1 MRIHIKNKKNV
12 LKKNLR
18 KYISAAVSVAVFL
31 CVMLFWLC
39 VHPEWLNYHEQN
51 QLFLFSWSYF
61 VERLSLP
68 GGLADWMGEFL
79 VQFYYVPALGA
90 AVLGLL
96 AVVLQRTV
104 AAVLRVG
111 CSDCA
116 VVLRAAMDVL
126 SVLPVA
132 VLVWVSGDENVLLSY
147 TVALQLSLTSFL
159 LMRRLPWTAGFA
171 AVPVLW
177 WLAGP
182 VAVVYVALRIIYAG
196 KKEWLLLAWLVVV
209 TVCAYRFLLTEYPFE
224 EVVFGISYYRIP
236 IVLLA
241 PKALLIVP
249 VLLTAM
255 FFVLENRHVADMS
268 AAHGRTL
275 LFCSIALLAVVA
287 VSAVVNGF
295 PKDKY
300 EMLRQD
306 ALVRQ
311 GRWSEIIA
319 RAERQQPHTAFSSNA
334 VNLALAMTGQLADRQ
349 FTFWQSGEDAL
360 IMPSVR
366 DNMSDLPS
374 AEAFWQLG
382 MVNSARRYMYDIQ
395 ESILN
400 GRRSGRCMK
409 RIAECLVAD
418 GQYGVARKYLD
429 VLRQSLFYG
438 GWARQTEAMLG
449 NEALIAQSEDYG
461 RVRRFR
467 YRINILYS
475 YDQID
480 KMFGLLFAGN
490 TDNKLALSYFM
501 GDMLLKGKAREF
513 YGYMAWVQRYGGY
526 AAMPAGYADALGCF
540 QSHGQKPGAYSE
552 YAARM
557 MSGQQESSGGQ

>member
-1 MRIHIKNKKNV
+1 
-12 LKKNLR
+12 
-18 KYISAAVSVAVFL
+18 
-31 CVMLFWLC
+31 MLFWLC
-39 VHPEWLNYHEQN
+39 VHPEWLNFQEEN
-51 QLFLFSWSYF
+51 QLFLFSWSYLG
-61 VERLSLP
+61 ERLSLS
-68 GGLADWMGEFL
+68 GGLADWAGEFL
-79 VQFYYVPALGA
+79 VQFFYVPALGS

-96 AVVLQRTV
+96 AVVMQRMV
-104 AAVLRVG
+104 RAVLRTAGTVSTFMG
-111 CSDCA
+111 SA
-116 VVLRAAMDVL
+116 SLDVL
-126 SVLPVA
+126 SLLPVA
-132 VLVWVSGDENVLLSY
+132 VLIWVSGDENVLLSY
-147 TVALQLSLTSFL
+147 TLALQLSLAAFL
-159 LMRRLPWTAGFA
+159 LLRRLPWPSGFIV
-171 AVPVLW
+171 VPVLW

-182 VAVVYVALRIIYAG
+182 LAIVYVALRIICG
-196 KKEWLLLAWLVVV
+196 SRKEWLLVAWLVVV
-209 TVCAYRFLLTEYPFE
+209 TICAYSFLLTEYPLE

-236 IVLLA
+236 FVLFM
-241 PKALLIVP
+241 PKALLAVP
-249 VLLTAM
+249 VVVIAM
-255 FFVLENRHVADMS
+255 YVLAVNPRVAGKA
-268 AAHGRTL
+268 AAHVR
-275 LFCSIALLAVVA
+275 ALLLCSTALVLLVA
-287 VSAVVNGF
+287 VSAVAKGF
-295 PKDKY
+295 PQDKY

-360 IMPSVR
+360 IMPSVH
-366 DNMSDLPS
+366 DNLSDLPA

-418 GQYGVARKYLD
+418 RQYALARKYLD
-429 VLRQSLFYG
+429 VLGQTLFYS

-449 NEALIAQSEDYG
+449 NEALIMQNADYR

-467 YRINILYS
+467 YRENFLFS

-480 KMFGLLFAGN
+480 KMLGLLFAEN

-501 GDMLLKGKAREF
+501 GDLLLKGKAAEF
-513 YGYMAWVQRYGGY
+513 MGYMGWVQRYGGY
-526 AAMPAGYADALGCF
+526 AAMPAGYADAIGCF
-540 QSHGQKPGAYSE
+540 QSRGQRPGAYSE

-557 MSGQQESSGGQ
+557 MSGQH